1 MTQDT
6 FQKFLEGPPCD
17 RRSRDLRKFDL
28 DAGSVA
34 GCLGKEVWLFFF
46 HRSSNL
52 ALLGVP
58 GVWCR

>member
-46 HRSSNL
+46 SPL
-52 ALLGVP
+52 IKPCVVGGP
-58 GVWCR
+58 GSLV